1 MYNKALRIYI
11 YICMYVFINVSYSG
25 FFNPIFYIR
34 YCQFIYKA
42 EQKIQNQGF
51 EEEMF
56 KNIQK

>member
-11 YICMYVFINVSYSG
+11 YICMYVFINVSYRD
-25 FFNPIFYIR
+25 FFCIR
-34 YCQFIYKA
+34 FCQFIYKA